1 MKITKLSI
9 LIILIL
15 CPLFSLQ
22 AFSQSVMGIN
32 FGSSEDEVYQALETR
47 FSSLEIYKNAGK
59 IDLLCK
65 FDIGDVEFH
74 SGSFEFQRQG
84 KESYFNY
91 AHFEKHYTIN
101 NVQSAIIERDH
112 IVDLIISKY
121 MDVRRFKNPQGY
133 YCYLFGTNPKDK
145 NEPLGVI
152 ILEKAKGNDGKTR
165 IYLSI
170 NYGPI
175 YYLDRSSD
183 F

>member
-32 FGSSEDEVYQALETR
+32 FGSSEDEVYQALEAR
-47 FSSLEIYKNAGK
+47 FNSYEIDKSNGK
-59 IDLLCK
+59 IELLLG
-65 FDIGDVEFH
+65 FNIGDVKFH
-74 SGSFEFQRQG
+74 YGSFEFQRQG

-91 AHFEKHYTIN
+91 AHFEKHYTLN
-101 NVQSAIIERDH
+101 NVKNAIIERDY
-112 IVDLIISKY
+112 IRDVIYSKY
-121 MDVRRFKNPQGY
+121 KEIRGYKNSQGY
-133 YCYLFGTNPKDK
+133 HCYHFGTDPKDE
-145 NEPLGVI
+145 NRYLGEI
-152 ILEKAKGNDGKTR
+152 TLSKLKGNDGKVR
-165 IYLSI
+165 LYLCLD
-170 NYGPI
+170 YGPI